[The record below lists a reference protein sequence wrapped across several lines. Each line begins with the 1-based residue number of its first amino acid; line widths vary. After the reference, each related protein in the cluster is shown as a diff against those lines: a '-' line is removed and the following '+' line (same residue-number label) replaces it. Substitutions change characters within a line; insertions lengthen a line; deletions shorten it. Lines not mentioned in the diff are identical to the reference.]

1 MAQWRRA
8 PAISPAG
15 EGSVGAVGELSR
27 FVAALAALAAGIAAV
42 TISALVLHRTPG
54 PTSTSATSA
63 PAAPAPTPA
72 PALSGFPSPPE
83 GAVVLARENG
93 PYALALAFLPREV
106 RVSVVG
112 QQGDG
117 VGGLPVSV
125 NGTAASECG
134 AGCYS
139 AALSARE
146 VTVRVRST
154 RWHVALPRRTPN
166 AEQIVSRAA
175 RVWRSLRTLGWTD
188 RLASDP
194 VHAVFSSWRAVA
206 PDRIAYSVR
215 GGYAAVIIGHTR
227 WDKSPGGGWVRSP
240 QSIPVKQPAPIW
252 QSAIDAHVVGSTPS
266 AWRITFFDPKT
277 PAWFEVVVDK
287 RTLHTLDLHM
297 TTTAHFMHERY
308 GPFDARVRVVPPR

>member
-1 MAQWRRA
+1 MT
-8 PAISPAG
+8 G
-15 EGSVGAVGELSR
+15 
-27 FVAALAALAAGIAAV
+27 F
-42 TISALVLHRTPG
+42 
-54 PTSTSATSA
+54 
-63 PAAPAPTPA
+63 PAPPA
-72 PALSGFPSPPE
+72 

-93 PYALALAFLPREV
+93 LYALGLAFLPQAV

-117 VGGLPVSV
+117 VRGLPVSV
-125 NGTAASECG
+125 NGTKASECG

-139 AALSARE
+139 APLSARE
-146 VTVRVRST
+146 VTVRVRTTS
-154 RWHVALPRRTPN
+154 WHVALPRRTPD

-175 RVWRSLRTLGWTD
+175 HVWRSLRTLGWTD

-206 PDRIAYSVR
+206 PDRISYSVR

-227 WDKSPGGGWVRSP
+227 WDKSPGAGWVRSP
-240 QSIPVKQPAPIW
+240 QSIPVKQPSPIW

-266 AWRITFFDPKT
+266 SWRITFFDPKT

-308 GPFDARVRVVPPR
+308 GPFDAPVRVVPPVRGGG